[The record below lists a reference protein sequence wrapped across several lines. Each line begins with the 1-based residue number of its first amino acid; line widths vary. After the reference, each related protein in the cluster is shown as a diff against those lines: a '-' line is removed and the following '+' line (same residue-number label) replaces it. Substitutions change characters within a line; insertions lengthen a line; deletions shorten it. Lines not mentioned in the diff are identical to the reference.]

1 MPKLRHREIDD
12 LAPGLRRSGIEPRD
26 LVPNGYPFYSIVYQ
40 DILGQLYGRAQ
51 LSDSELLA
59 GAFSLDLMARG

>member
-12 LAPGLRRSGIEPRD
+12 LAPGLRRAGIEPRD

-40 DILGQLYGRAQ
+40 DFLGQIYGEGIAVRQ
-51 LSDSELLA
+51 
-59 GAFSLDLMARG
+59 